1 MAMIQI
7 HHKGLGATAEID
19 EVSLPEWVEVG
30 WAKVAPTSAERA
42 AESAPPRAKKKTA
55 APTTTESE

>member
-7 HHKGLGATAEID
+7 HHKGLGATAEVD

-30 WAKVAPTSAERA
+30 WAKAPTSAERA

-55 APTTTESE
+55 APTTESE